1 MYRNSNNINFGSSW
15 GPPGRR
21 GGGTLNP
28 LKSDFYSNAIRVLI
42 AANLAIFV
50 LLWLFGTRQFELSV
64 FQTFGLV
71 PQRVWHEGMVWQP
84 ITYMFLHGGF
94 WHVAINMFVLWMF
107 GTEIE
112 HRWGRSEFLK
122 YYFIT
127 GVGSGLVT
135 MLFSLNST
143 IPVVGASGAIYGIL
157 LAYGLMFPNRYVYI
171 YFLFPLKVKYF
182 VAIIGGIAFFSS
194 LSSTGGNISHM
205 THLSGMIIGWLYFKQ
220 DWRLDFLKNR
230 FRKSKRKQ
238 TLNKIK
244 KVEKEI
250 HDFRA
255 EIDRILDKINKVG
268 YDNLTEEE
276 KELLYQASKHLADDD
291 KPN

>member
-1 MYRNSNNINFGSSW
+1 MYRRSGFGNSW
-15 GPPGRR
+15 GPPGR
-21 GGGTLNP
+21 GGGNLNP
-28 LKSDFYSNAIRVLI
+28 LNSEFYSNAIRMLI
-42 AANLAIFV
+42 AVNLAIFV
-50 LLWLFGTRQFELSV
+50 LIWLLAGPRFE
-64 FQTFGLV
+64 FTIFKTFGLV

-112 HRWGRSEFLK
+112 YRWGRSEFLK
-122 YYFIT
+122 YYFVT
-127 GVGSGLVT
+127 GVGSGIVT
-135 MLFSLNST
+135 LLFSLNST
-143 IPVVGASGAIYGIL
+143 VPVVGASGAIYGIL

-194 LSSTGGNISHM
+194 LGTSGSNISHM
-205 THLSGMIIGWLYFKQ
+205 THLSGMIIGFFYIKQ
-220 DWRLDFLKNR
+220 DWRLDFLKNHLKKNK
-230 FRKSKRKQ
+230 RKS
-238 TLNKIK
+238 TLNNIK
-244 KVEKEI
+244 KAEREI
-250 HDFRA
+250 NDFRT

-268 YDNLTEEE
+268 YDNLTEDE

-291 KPN
+291 KPPN